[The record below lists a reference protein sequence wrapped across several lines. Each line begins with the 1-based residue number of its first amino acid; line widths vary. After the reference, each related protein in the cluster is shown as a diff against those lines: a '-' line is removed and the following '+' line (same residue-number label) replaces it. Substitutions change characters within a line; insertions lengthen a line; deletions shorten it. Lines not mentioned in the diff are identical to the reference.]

1 MSSIRFLL
9 VVVMA
14 LAMIGLAC
22 SFTRDSGDEAVM
34 ETAVATPFK
43 PNPGTPSETPL
54 PNSWEVEF
62 TDDGFVPK
70 RLEIEVGQQVQFVNR
85 SESSLWPAS
94 NIHPT
99 HQIMPEFDAGS
110 PVGADGVWAFTF
122 HKPGFWRYHNHMVPE
137 HSGLIVAT
145 GGDAVETVETLSLDA
160 GDLEFKTP
168 PDLTPKALTD
178 LFTSDVLLRQYVR
191 DYGPANTVRLVAEA
205 GEVVGQLCHER
216 AHETGRAAYEMFGAA
231 AFALSSH
238 ECEAGAYHGATEAMF
253 KDRGT
258 VNLESDVQVI
268 CGGSDVFFF
277 RLNCIHGVGH
287 GLMAWT
293 SYELYDSLDLCDRLE
308 IDRDQRACYSGVF
321 MENVVGGLSGTMGH
335 FTDYLSD
342 EDPHYPCNALTD
354 RYVAP
359 CYLYHSTRMLLMF
372 EYDYERVADECAN
385 APEVGRYECFES
397 FGRDLAASSLGDPA
411 KGLEQCYNTVADATH
426 RVWCIQGSVQARFWE
441 TDRADEA
448 VEMCNL
454 ATTPQEKEGCFWM
467 IVTRA
472 RELYAERANLEV
484 FCARLE
490 TAYQAWCTR

>member
-1 MSSIRFLL
+1 MARISLL
-9 VVVMA
+9 LIVVMA
-14 LAMIGLAC
+14 LAVMGMAC
-22 SFTRDSGDEAVM
+22 SAGDPDAPV
-34 ETAVATPFK
+34 AVATPLK

-54 PNSWEVEF
+54 PNSWIVEF

-70 RLEIEVGQQVQFVNR
+70 RLEIEVGQQVQFVNS

-99 HQIMPEFDAGS
+99 HQVMPEFDAGS
-110 PVGADGVWAFTF
+110 PVGADGAWAFTF
-122 HKPGFWRYHNHMVPE
+122 DKPGFWRYHNHMVPE

-145 GGDAVETVETLSLDA
+145 GGDAGQPVESLPRDV
-160 GDLEFKTP
+160 GDLKFKDP

-178 LFTSDVLLRQYVR
+178 LFTNDVLLRQYIR
-191 DYGPANTVRLVAEA
+191 DYGPANTVKLVAEA
-205 GEVVGQLCHER
+205 GDVVGQLCHER
-216 AHETGRAAYEMFGAA
+216 AHVTGRTAYELFGAA
-231 AFALSSH
+231 AFALASH

-253 KDRGT
+253 KERGT

-277 RLNCIHGVGH
+277 RLQCIHGVGH

-308 IDRDQRACYSGVF
+308 TDRDRRACYSGVF

-354 RYVAP
+354 RYIAP

-372 EYDYERVADECAN
+372 EYDYERVAEECAN
-385 APEVGRYECFES
+385 APAIGRYDCFES
-397 FGRDLAASSLGDPA
+397 FGRDLAASSLGESA
-411 KGLEQCYNTVADATH
+411 KGLEQCHNTVADATH

-448 VEMCNL
+448 VEMCTL
-454 ATTPQEKEGCFWM
+454 ATVQEEREGCHWM
-467 IVTRA
+467 IVYRA
-472 RELYAERANLEV
+472 RELYPDRPSLEA